1 MEYACISFNMYWAH
15 VLLEQFM
22 SVVADIEVVDKIE
35 TKGVSTEKDQ
45 DDYAEA

>member
-1 MEYACISFNMYWAH
+1 MEYACISFNMYWVH

-45 DDYAEA
+45 DD